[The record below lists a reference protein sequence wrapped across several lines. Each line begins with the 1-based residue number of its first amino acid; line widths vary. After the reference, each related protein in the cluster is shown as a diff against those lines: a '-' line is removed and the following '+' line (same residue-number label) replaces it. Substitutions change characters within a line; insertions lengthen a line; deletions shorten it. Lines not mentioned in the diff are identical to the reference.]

1 MLPNRFRTQPGQ
13 GGELVDRRSRII
25 NQDVEHPPGEA
36 RQFAPPIRLG
46 DPMPA
51 RVAAE
56 ESPQRCDR
64 ALDVMRPDFHRQ
76 PAVHLPCDP
85 RDVRSAE
92 RLQGLVSTPIP
103 VERDEYVP
111 SPEDRRYDRDPV
123 PLHDPSFLEATDSVA
138 DRGRRQ
144 GYLAAECMEALPRV
158 LVERDQEAEV
168 FRVHGLPMAAEF

>member
-1 MLPNRFRTQPGQ
+1 MLSSPR
-13 GGELVDRRSRII
+13 E
-25 NQDVEHPPGEA
+25 PPA
-36 RQFAPPIRLG
+36 SVRL
-46 DPMPA
+46 
-51 RVAAE
+51 
-56 ESPQRCDR
+56 
-64 ALDVMRPDFHRQ
+64 
-76 PAVHLPCDP
+76 DP
-85 RDVRSAE
+85 RDVRRPE
-92 RLQGLVSTPIP
+92 GFQGRVPTLIP
-103 VERDEYVP
+103 VEEEEDVL